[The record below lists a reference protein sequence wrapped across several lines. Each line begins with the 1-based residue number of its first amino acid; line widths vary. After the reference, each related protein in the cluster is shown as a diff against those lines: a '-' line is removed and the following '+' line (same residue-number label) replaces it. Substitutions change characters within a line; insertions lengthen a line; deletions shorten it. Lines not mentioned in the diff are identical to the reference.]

1 MYIGDITQK
10 GYDKKKKKL
19 EAELEEV
26 IFNSLDSGTTM
37 PLSSASGI
45 ATRIQGHKTTNE
57 ALQALFGN
65 GGQSTVVTLNSFN
78 LSRLSDARK
87 NTKLLKKK
95 QGRTHSISDVTSA
108 IDIPT
113 PNSALKPSTSAVP
126 KPIMKPPRLVC
137 PKPVPRA
144 TSSSN
149 GQSGTDTTAIL
160 NCMFYCCH
168 SLFMFNF

>member
-37 PLSSASGI
+37 PQSSASGI

-78 LSRLSDARK
+78 PSRLSDARK

-95 QGRTHSISDVTSA
+95 TRKDA
-108 IDIPT
+108 
-113 PNSALKPSTSAVP
+113 
-126 KPIMKPPRLVC
+126 
-137 PKPVPRA
+137 
-144 TSSSN
+144 
-149 GQSGTDTTAIL
+149 
-160 NCMFYCCH
+160 FYI
-168 SLFMFNF
+168 